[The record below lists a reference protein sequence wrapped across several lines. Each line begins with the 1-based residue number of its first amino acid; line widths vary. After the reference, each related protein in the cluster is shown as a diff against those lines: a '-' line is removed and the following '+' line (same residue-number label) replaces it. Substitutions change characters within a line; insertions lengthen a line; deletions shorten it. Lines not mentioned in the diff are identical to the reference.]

1 MAMLDDQLVVLYDQ
15 VQTQSM
21 RRSVIPVTLNGKE
34 GYLMIVFTAAHP
46 EGIISGFSE
55 GYDANGLPVRGMTQ
69 LAEGDEIIPTYP
81 ILFDDGT
88 GKMVEGSIEGDP
100 IIVGDTLPVFEYVS
114 LEGADS
120 TFLYCFRLTDIFGQS
135 ELSEMIDFYL

>member
-1 MAMLDDQLVVLYDQ
+1 
-15 VQTQSM
+15 
-21 RRSVIPVTLNGKE
+21 
-34 GYLMIVFTAAHP
+34 
-46 EGIISGFSE
+46 
-55 GYDANGLPVRGMTQ
+55 MTQ

-88 GKMVEGSIEGDP
+88 GEMVEGSIEGDP
-100 IIVGDTLPVFEYVS
+100 IIVGNTLPVFEYVS